1 MDSTTASA
9 PTTVASALRSD
20 KKAPAIE
27 DTNAHSRAGST
38 EISPTSQPEQ
48 KKSTS
53 SAPQVESGS
62 LTPHTGN
69 SNGQPAGNAA
79 SRPEVHN
86 VGITG
91 RRVRFLDRAPVP
103 PSFRGKEA
111 QVELDTPGI
120 VIVWVEGERRHV
132 LKEWLVE
139 EPDTNASAS
148 QT

>member
-1 MDSTTASA
+1 MDGTTTSASP
-9 PTTVASALRSD
+9 PTA
-20 KKAPAIE
+20 KKILA
-27 DTNAHSRAGST
+27 T
-38 EISPTSQPEQ
+38 EIINVRSRTGGTGTSPASQPEQ
-48 KKSTS
+48 KKSAS

-62 LTPHTGN
+62 LAPHAGN

-86 VGITG
+86 AGVTG

-132 LKEWLVE
+132 LKKWLVE
-139 EPDTNASAS
+139 ESDTTASAS
-148 QT
+148 QP